1 MQGEDELKQAV
12 NESLRY
18 LMNHADGID
27 IEAVKQMVESEQQPP
42 AVTDVFIGS
51 IDIDGYDCLLESAE
65 ALLV

>member
-1 MQGEDELKQAV
+1 
-12 NESLRY
+12 
-18 LMNHADGID
+18 MNHADGID